1 MEVLVMKLATFL
13 VQGGR
18 RGRFGALLGDQSI
31 VDLQAAGRVL
41 QRRIPRD
48 LMACIRSGTS
58 ALTAVGQVLQAVEA
72 EQAHTK
78 ELAETIYAR
87 DSVRFLPP
95 IIPGKIMA
103 VGLNYADHA
112 AEVGSEERSRPSG
125 FIKLTS
131 SIIGHDAPIRKPTWT
146 KTLDYENEL
155 AVVIGRQCANIPVES
170 AYQYIFGYTIMN
182 DVSAREV
189 QRQERQI
196 GNIMIGKNFPT
207 SAPLGPWIV
216 TRDEIPDPHNL
227 QLITRV
233 NGEIRQRANTKQQIH
248 DIKHQMAWYSHAGFE
263 PGDIVSTGTP
273 SGVAAGHQGPES
285 WYLTPGDEV
294 SCEIEGIGCLR
305 NPVRRSRTVNK

>member
-1 MEVLVMKLATFL
+1 MKLATFL

-18 RGRFGALLGDQSI
+18 RGRFGALLGDQSV

-41 QRRIPRD
+41 QQRTPRD
-48 LMACIRSGTS
+48 LMACIRSGAS
-58 ALTAVGQVLQAVEA
+58 ALAAVAQVLQAVEA
-72 EQAHTK
+72 EHTHTK
-78 ELAETIYAR
+78 ELADTMYAR
-87 DSVRFLPP
+87 EHVRFLPP

-112 AEVGSEERSRPSG
+112 AEVGSEVGSEERSRPAG

-131 SIIGHDAPIRKPTWT
+131 SIIGHEAPIRKPTWT

-155 AVVIGRQCANIPVES
+155 AVVIGRQCTNIPADN
-170 AYQYIFGYTIMN
+170 AYQYVFGYTIMN

-207 SAPLGPWIV
+207 AAPLGPWIV

-233 NGEIRQRANTKQQIH
+233 NGEIRQHANTKQQIH

-263 PGDIVSTGTP
+263 PGDIISTGTP
-273 SGVAAGHQGPES
+273 SGVAAGHPGPES
-285 WYLTPGDEV
+285 WYLKPGDEV
-294 SCEIEGIGCLR
+294 SCEIEGIGCLL

>member
-1 MEVLVMKLATFL
+1 MKLATFL

-18 RGRFGALLGDQSI
+18 RGRFGALLADQSV
-31 VDLQAAGRVL
+31 VDLQAAGRAIQQPL
-41 QRRIPRD
+41 PRD
-48 LMACIRSGTS
+48 LMACIRSGAS
-58 ALTAVGQVLQAVEA
+58 ALAAVRRVLHAVET
-72 EQAHTK
+72 EHTHNQ
-78 ELAETIYAR
+78 ELAEAIYAR
-87 DSVRFLPP
+87 EQVRFLPP

-112 AEVGSEERSRPSG
+112 AEVGSEERPRPSG

-131 SIIGHDAPIRKPTWT
+131 SIIGHEAPIRKPTWT

-155 AVVIGRQCANIPVES
+155 AVVIGRACTNIPAES
-170 AYQYIFGYTIMN
+170 AYQYVFGYTIMN

-216 TRDEIPDPHNL
+216 TSDEIPDPHNL
-227 QLITRV
+227 RLVTRV
-233 NGEIRQRANTKQQIH
+233 NGEIRQNANTKQQIH
-248 DIKHQMAWYSHAGFE
+248 EIKYQMAWYSHAGFE

-273 SGVAAGHQGPES
+273 SGVAAGHEAGS
-285 WYLTPGDEV
+285 WYLKPGDEV
-294 SCEIEGIGCLR
+294 SCEIEGIGALI

>member
-18 RGRFGALLGDQSI
+18 RGRFGALLGDQSV

-41 QRRIPRD
+41 QQRVPRD
-48 LMACIRSGTS
+48 LMACIRSGAS
-58 ALTAVGQVLQAVEA
+58 ALATVVRVLQEVEA
-72 EQAHTK
+72 KRTHTQ
-78 ELAETIYAR
+78 ELAEMIYAQE
-87 DSVRFLPP
+87 DVRFLPP
-95 IIPGKIMA
+95 IMPGKIMA

-112 AEVGSEERSRPSG
+112 SEVGSEKQPRPSG

-131 SIIGHDAPIRKPTWT
+131 SIIGHEAPIRKPTWT
-146 KTLDYENEL
+146 KMLDYENEL
-155 AVVIGRQCANIPVES
+155 AVVVGRQCTNIAAEN

-207 SAPLGPWIV
+207 AAPLGPWIV

-233 NGEIRQRANTKQQIH
+233 NGEIRQNANTKQQIH
-248 DIKHQMAWYSHAGFE
+248 DIQHQMAWYSHAGFE

-285 WYLTPGDEV
+285 WYLKPGDEV
-294 SCEIEGIGCLR
+294 SCEIEGIGCLS

>member
-1 MEVLVMKLATFL
+1 MKLATFL

-18 RGRFGALLGDQSI
+18 RGRFGALLGDQSV

-41 QRRIPRD
+41 QQRIPRD
-48 LMACIRSGTS
+48 LMACIRSGAS
-58 ALTAVGQVLQAVEA
+58 ALAAVAQVLQTVEA
-72 EQAHTK
+72 DHPHAK
-78 ELAETIYAR
+78 ELADTIYAR
-87 DSVRFLPP
+87 EHVRFLPP

-112 AEVGSEERSRPSG
+112 AEVGSEERPRLAG

-131 SIIGHDAPIRKPTWT
+131 SIIGHEAPIRKPTWT

-155 AVVIGRQCANIPVES
+155 AVVISRQCANIPAES

-196 GNIMIGKNFPT
+196 GNILVGKNFPT

-248 DIKHQMAWYSHAGFE
+248 PIKDQMAWYSHAGFE

-273 SGVAAGHQGPES
+273 SGVAAGHQGSDS
-285 WYLTPGDEV
+285 WYLKPGDEV
-294 SCEIEGIGCLR
+294 SCEIEGIGCLF

>member
-1 MEVLVMKLATFL
+1 MKLATFL

-18 RGRFGALLGDQSI
+18 RGRFGALLADQSV
-31 VDLQAAGRVL
+31 VDLQAAGRAVQ
-41 QRRIPRD
+41 QRLPRD

-58 ALTAVGQVLQAVEA
+58 ALEAVRRVLSAVETD
-72 EQAHTK
+72 HTHNK
-78 ELAETIYAR
+78 ELAEAIYAR
-87 DSVRFLPP
+87 EQVRFLPP

-112 AEVGSEERSRPSG
+112 AEVGSEERPRPAG
-125 FIKLTS
+125 FVKLTS
-131 SIIGHDAPIRKPTWT
+131 CIIGNESPIRKPTWT

-155 AVVIGRQCANIPVES
+155 AVVIGRACANIPAES

-216 TRDEIPDPHNL
+216 THDEIPDPHNL
-227 QLITRV
+227 RLITRV
-233 NGEIRQRANTKQQIH
+233 NGEIRQNANTKQQIH
-248 DIKHQMAWYSHAGFE
+248 EIKQQMAWYSHAGFE

-273 SGVAAGHQGPES
+273 SGVAAGHGDDS
-285 WYLTPGDEV
+285 WYLKPGDEV
-294 SCEIEGIGCLR
+294 SCEIEGIGSLI

>member
-1 MEVLVMKLATFL
+1 MKLATFL

-18 RGRFGALLGDQSI
+18 RGRFGVLLGNQSV
-31 VDLQAAGRVL
+31 VDLQAAGRIL
-41 QRRIPRD
+41 QQRMPRD
-48 LMACIRSGTS
+48 LMACIRSGAS
-58 ALTAVGQVLQAVEA
+58 ALAVVTRVLEAVET
-72 EQAHTK
+72 ENTRNK
-78 ELAETIYAR
+78 ELAETIFAQEN
-87 DSVRFLPP
+87 VRFLPP

-112 AEVGSEERSRPSG
+112 AEVGSEERPRPAG

-131 SIIGHDAPIRKPTWT
+131 CIIGHEAPIRKPTWT

-155 AVVIGRQCANIPVES
+155 AVVIGRHCTNIPAEN
-170 AYQYIFGYTIMN
+170 AYQYIFGYTIIN

-227 QLITRV
+227 QLTTRV
-233 NGEIRQRANTKQQIH
+233 NGEIRQYANTKQQIH
-248 DIKHQMAWYSHAGFE
+248 EIKDQMAWYSHAGFE

-273 SGVAAGHQGPES
+273 SGVAAGHQGDDS
-285 WYLTPGDEV
+285 WYLKPGDEV